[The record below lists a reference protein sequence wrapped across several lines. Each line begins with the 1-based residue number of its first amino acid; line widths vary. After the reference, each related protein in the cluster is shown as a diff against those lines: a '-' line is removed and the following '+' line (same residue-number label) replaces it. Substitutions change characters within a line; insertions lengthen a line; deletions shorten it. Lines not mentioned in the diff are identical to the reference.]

1 MSGNTR
7 KPGRH
12 FLQIPGPTPIPD
24 RVLRAMDY
32 QVLDHRG
39 PKFPELA
46 LRVIEKTKTIFKTK
60 QNLIIFP
67 ASGSGAWEAGMTN
80 TLNPGDKV
88 LMYETGQFATLWN
101 QLAQRLGFKTD
112 FIASDWRTG
121 VDPQKI
127 AEKLAADK
135 GHEIKAVCVV
145 HHETSGGLL
154 SDLKAIR
161 KVIDDAKHPALFM
174 VDTVSGL
181 GSADLRFDEW
191 GLDVVVAGSQKGLM
205 LPPGLA
211 FNAVSEKA
219 LEASKTSTFPRGYW
233 RWDDML
239 NANKTGFFPYT
250 PATQI
255 LYGLDVAVD
264 CMHEEGFEN
273 ILARHK
279 RHGEATRAAV
289 KAWGMENL
297 AKEPY
302 LSPVMTAVMM
312 PNGTGGDAYRKVVL
326 DTFDMSL
333 GAGLNKIADK
343 IFRIGHLGDT
353 NDLTIMGALSGVE
366 MGFEVA
372 RHPLQEG
379 RRAGRDGRH
388 RRASCPQAAGG
399 SGGGISASPVRDAD
413 IKGPRPSG
421 PFSHRPG
428 LIGRRAYREAAS
440 RRQGRR
446 M

>member
-1 MSGNTR
+1 MSSQTR

-39 PKFPELA
+39 PKFQELA
-46 LRVIEKTKTIFKTK
+46 LRVLDKVKTIFKTK
-60 QNLIIFP
+60 SHVIIFP
-67 ASGSGAWEAGMTN
+67 ASGSGAWEAALTN
-80 TLNPGDKV
+80 TLNPGDTV

-101 QLAQRLGFKTD
+101 QMAQRLGLKTI
-112 FIASDWRTG
+112 FIESDWRTG
-121 VDPQKI
+121 VDPRKI
-127 AEKLAADK
+127 SEKLAADK
-135 GHEIKAVCVV
+135 NHEIKAVCVV

-154 SDLKAIR
+154 SDLPAIR
-161 KVIDDAKHPALFM
+161 KAIDDNKHPALFL

-181 GSADLRFDEW
+181 GSADLRHDEW
-191 GLDVVVAGSQKGLM
+191 GIDVTVAGSQKGLM

-211 FNAVSEKA
+211 FNAISQKA
-219 LEASKTSTFPRGYW
+219 IEASKKATSPRGYW
-233 RWDDML
+233 NWDDML
-239 NANKTGFFPYT
+239 TTNKQGFFPYT

-264 CMHEEGFEN
+264 LMHEEGLEN
-273 ILARHK
+273 IFARHH

-289 KAWGMENL
+289 AAWGFENL
-297 AKEPY
+297 AREPY
-302 LSPVMTAVMM
+302 LSPVMTAVLM
-312 PNGTGGDAYRKVVL
+312 PSGKGGDAYRKVVL

-353 NDLTIMGALSGVE
+353 NDLTIMGALAGVE

-372 RHPLQEG
+372 GIPYKKG
-379 RRAGRDGRH
+379 GI
-388 RRASCPQAAGG
+388 QAAADV
-399 SGGGISASPVRDAD
+399 IASHHTKRQHVAQ
-413 IKGPRPSG
+413 
-421 PFSHRPG
+421 
-428 LIGRRAYREAAS
+428 AAE
-440 RRQGRR
+440 
-446 M
+446 

>member
-1 MSGNTR
+1 MSTSTR

-39 PKFPELA
+39 PKFQELA
-46 LRVIEKTKTIFKTK
+46 LRVLEKIKTIFKTK
-60 QNLIIFP
+60 SNVIIFP
-67 ASGSGAWEAGMTN
+67 ASGSGAWEAAMVN
-80 TLNPGDKV
+80 TLAPGSKI

-101 QLAQRLGFKTD
+101 QMAQRLGYVTD
-112 FIASDWRTG
+112 FIPSDWRTG

-135 GHEIKAVCVV
+135 NHEIKAVGVV

-161 KVIDDAKHPALFM
+161 KVIDDANHPALFF

-181 GSADLRFDEW
+181 GSADLRHDEW
-191 GLDVVVAGSQKGLM
+191 KIDVTVAGSQKGLM

-211 FNAVSEKA
+211 FNAVSAKA
-219 LEASKTSTFPRGYW
+219 IEASKNNKGPKGYW
-233 RWDDML
+233 NWEDMIA
-239 NANKTGFFPYT
+239 ANKNGFFPYT

-255 LYGLDVAVD
+255 LYGVDVAVD
-264 CMHEEGFEN
+264 LMHEEGLDN
-273 ILARHK
+273 IFARHN

-289 KAWGMENL
+289 ATWGFENL

-302 LSPVMTAVMM
+302 ISPVMTAVMM
-312 PNGTGGDAYRKVVL
+312 PGGKGGDAYRKIVL
-326 DTFDMSL
+326 DQFDMSL

-353 NDLTIMGALSGVE
+353 NDLTIMGALAGVE
-366 MGFEVA
+366 MGFE
-372 RHPLQEG
+372 L
-379 RRAGRDGRH
+379 AGVPYKKGGV
-388 RRASCPQAAGG
+388 QAAMDV
-399 SGGGISASPVRDAD
+399 IATHHSAKQPVAQ
-413 IKGPRPSG
+413 
-421 PFSHRPG
+421 
-428 LIGRRAYREAAS
+428 AAE
-440 RRQGRR
+440 
-446 M
+446 